1 MKKKVTILSVGLLS
15 MGLIFTGCSQKT
27 NTSSNTDTT
36 TSSTVEKNKV
46 YLFIAD

>member
-1 MKKKVTILSVGLLS
+1 

-46 YLFIAD
+46 YLSSQIKSINPKNLSTFVYL